1 MNDEMMNKD
10 KKKGD
15 MDMMDMMDDGR
26 ERTDM
31 MDGGLYRQEQLSLEN
46 RNN

>member
-10 KKKGD
+10 KDKAD

-26 ERTDM
+26 DRTDM
-31 MDGGLYRQEQLSLEN
+31 MDGGLYGHEQLSLEN
-46 RNN
+46 RNS